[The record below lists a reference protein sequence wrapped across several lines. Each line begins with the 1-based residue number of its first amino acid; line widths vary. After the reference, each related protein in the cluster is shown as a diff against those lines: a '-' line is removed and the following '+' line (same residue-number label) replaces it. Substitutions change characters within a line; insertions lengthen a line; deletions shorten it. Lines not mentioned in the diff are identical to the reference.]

1 MPYIKQEN
9 RTELKELAA
18 NVVIELERL
27 NQATPGYAGN
37 MNFLISTIISSILT
51 KNKSYATIN
60 EFVGMLECVKQELY
74 RRIAFKY
81 EDQKA
86 AENGD
91 VY

>member
-9 RTELKELAA
+9 RIKLKELAA
-18 NVVIELERL
+18 DIIIELERL
-27 NQATPGYAGN
+27 NRITPGYAGN
-37 MNFLISTIISSILT
+37 MNFLISTIISNILE
-51 KNKSYATIN
+51 KNKSYAMIN
-60 EFVGMLECVKQELY
+60 ELVGMLECVKQELY